1 MRIETVLPV
10 GSSWLGRRA
19 FVGHFWRQQGQSR
32 HLQTMAERRHNGR
45 VTWFSGSGQHFRR
58 FNQVRQ
64 PNGAGIGTRHGTAH
78 KNTHVR
84 YASKAWATKM
94 LMLKWHPQPRLPR
107 SSGKNRL
114 NFPSPNIEVWEQ
126 SCNRTAQNR

>member
-1 MRIETVLPV
+1 
-10 GSSWLGRRA
+10 
-19 FVGHFWRQQGQSR
+19 
-32 HLQTMAERRHNGR
+32 MAERRHSGR

-84 YASKAWATKM
+84 YASKARATKM
-94 LMLKWHPQPRLPR
+94 LMLKMAPAAATTSVIRQKPPQ
-107 SSGKNRL
+107 
-114 NFPSPNIEVWEQ
+114 FPSRNIEV
-126 SCNRTAQNR
+126 